1 MKNILIIVTA
11 FFILGL
17 KADIEIKA
25 PFGFEWGQTKSD
37 ISSKGIDLTDCSV
50 SESIP
55 VESCQ
60 TKNAPKKFSKADFF
74 FLYFASDEGL
84 HKIAMLGQDI
94 KSDAYGTN
102 GKEQYRSLKTSLT
115 KKYGKP
121 SSVFEW
127 TGRELYKD
135 ADEFYECLKYQG
147 CGNHTSYWLEGV
159 EGTIGLDLKGVS
171 RGAGFLKLTYESK
184 RWSDLLDRFNNENNS
199 ADEDSL

>member
-1 MKNILIIVTA
+1 M
-11 FFILGL
+11 
-17 KADIEIKA
+17 A

-37 ISSKGIDLTDCSV
+37 LSYKGVDLLDCSV

-55 VESCQ
+55 IESC
-60 TKNAPKKFSKADFF
+60 KANNSPKKFSKADFF
-74 FLYFASDEGL
+74 FLYFASDDGL
-84 HKIAMLGQDI
+84 HKVSMLGQDI

-121 SSVFEW
+121 SDVFEW

-147 CGNHTSYWLEGV
+147 CGNQVSYWLEGV
-159 EGTIGLDLKGVS
+159 EGTITLELKGVS
-171 RGAGFLKLTYESK
+171 RGAGFLQLTYESK
-184 RWSDLLDRFNNENNS
+184 RWGDLLDRFKNENNS